1 MMSDLSRSLLA
12 AAREGLAPDP
22 AVAARVRA
30 KVAAATG
37 AAAAGG
43 SAAAVA
49 VPKAGSAATLLKIT
63 GALLAIGAV
72 ATTIVVAGP
81 ERTPPAPQLEVAPSE
96 PTEDIRTEIR
106 IVAPAADSAADS
118 TPETIQ
124 MPADPM
130 PRARRIEAVDGVDG
144 VSSVVGARAGEAAF
158 DGPARP
164 RTIKPEEEELDSIS
178 LAREVELIDLAMVS
192 LRKRVPH
199 AALVAIKAYNRE
211 TGGRG
216 QMAEDAAAI
225 EIEAHCMQDQDVT
238 ALLERFD
245 HKWPES
251 AQRERIQT
259 TCFATK

>member
-12 AAREGLAPDP
+12 AAREGLEPDP

-130 PRARRIEAVDGVDG
+130 PRARRIEAVDGV
-144 VSSVVGARAGEAAF
+144 SSVVGARADEAAF

-259 TCFATK
+259 TCFAAK

>member
-43 SAAAVA
+43 ASAAAVA
-49 VPKAGSAATLLKIT
+49 VPKASSAALVVKIT
-63 GALLAIGAV
+63 AALLAIGAV

-96 PTEDIRTEIR
+96 PTEDIRTQVR
-106 IVAPAADSAADS
+106 IVAPSDDS
-118 TPETIQ
+118 TAPTPATIE
-124 MPADPM
+124 MPPQQVS
-130 PRARRIEAVDGVDG
+130 RTRRVEAVDGASLSLG
-144 VSSVVGARAGEAAF
+144 EHAGEAAF
-158 DGPARP
+158 DRPTGP
-164 RTIKPEEEELDSIS
+164 RTVKPEEEQLDSIS

-199 AALVAIKAYNRE
+199 AALEAIKAYNRE

-225 EIEAHCMQDQDVT
+225 EIEARCLQDQDVT

-259 TCFATK
+259 TCFASK

>member
-43 SAAAVA
+43 ASAAAVA
-49 VPKAGSAATLLKIT
+49 VPKASSAALVVKIT
-63 GALLAIGAV
+63 AALLAIGAV

-96 PTEDIRTEIR
+96 PTEDIRTQVR
-106 IVAPAADSAADS
+106 IVAPSDDATAL
-118 TPETIQ
+118 TPATIE
-124 MPADPM
+124 MPPQQVS
-130 PRARRIEAVDGVDG
+130 RTRRVEAVDGASLSLG
-144 VSSVVGARAGEAAF
+144 EHAGEAAF
-158 DGPARP
+158 DRPTGP
-164 RTIKPEEEELDSIS
+164 RTVKPEEEQLDSIS

-199 AALVAIKAYNRE
+199 AALEAIKAYNRE

-225 EIEAHCMQDQDVT
+225 EIEARCLQDQDVT

-259 TCFATK
+259 TCVASK